1 MVKSKEELRYDAR
14 GWLKQAAKDLNR
26 RIGWLFDDVNFDEL
40 KELLGVNS
48 ETLHNILDGKLSGLT
63 AETLI
68 KLFSLNDLAL
78 VVVPID
84 KIQSD
89 GLGLIR
95 NSFDNEDQETD
106 DDEYDSDDFDDDED
120 ADDFDDDEDEAVE
133 REPISFY
140 EPHIPQR
147 DERGRFVSRNQH
159 PSNGRTIEASN
170 ANSVEGGITP
180 YHSMPIEGLKSIIRR
195 NIWDSEIDLNRAT
208 RNELIDF
215 ILDKERIFAE
225 RNHLDGGLSSTC
237 NETQRNEAVDNDAQS
252 HTIRQNNDSEDANPF
267 SELIRAMMEASKNN
281 LQLAEQIRKFA
292 PHN

>member
-1 MVKSKEELRYDAR
+1 M
-14 GWLKQAAKDLNR
+14 
-26 RIGWLFDDVNFDEL
+26 
-40 KELLGVNS
+40 
-48 ETLHNILDGKLSGLT
+48 
-63 AETLI
+63 
-68 KLFSLNDLAL
+68 FSLNDLAL
-78 VVVPID
+78 VVVTID

-106 DDEYDSDDFDDDED
+106 DDEYDANDFDDDED

-140 EPHIPQR
+140 EPHLIPRYEPHLLPR
-147 DERGRFVSRNQH
+147 DEHGRFVSRNQH
-159 PSNGRTIEASN
+159 PSNGRTVEASN

-225 RNHLDGGLSSTC
+225 RNNLDGGLSSTC

-252 HTIRQNNDSEDANPF
+252 HTIRQNNASEDANPF
-267 SELIRAMMEASKNN
+267 SELISAMMEASKNN